1 MEKVGTVIVEGG
13 SIESVKVNY
22 GPYIDA
28 GEKRWR
34 GLLFFPEGKVLPEG
48 SICELV
54 LDEGKRGSIY
64 IKERYKDSNGD
75 NVCLFEV
82 IDTIEGGMS

>member
-1 MEKVGTVIVEGG
+1 MENIGTVIVEGR

-34 GLLFFPEGKVLPEG
+34 GLLFLPEGKDLPEG
-48 SICELV
+48 AVCDLV
-54 LDEGKRGSIY
+54 LENGNRGNVY
-64 IKERYKDSNGD
+64 IKERLKGSSGD
-75 NVCLFEV
+75 NAYLL
-82 IDTIEGGMS
+82 GRR